1 MVEDDNYAD
10 DLAEFIFGR
19 SYHKR
24 YRITKLDVIKDVFRY
39 LKFLPS
45 LIISLFDRSLIRD
58 LLGMRNQENVK
69 SLSLS
74 NLKNLIKVN
83 VAMFKKMEEI
93 NNG

>member
-19 SYHKR
+19 SYQKR
-24 YRITKLDVIKDVFRY
+24 YRITKIDVIKDVFRY

-58 LLGMRNQENVK
+58 LLGMRQQENVK
-69 SLSLS
+69 SLSIS